1 MMKSGWHLGDAIHYN
16 TMLEN
21 DATDIVSDDRHFDDV
36 EKINRVDVSTL
47 V

>member
-1 MMKSGWHLGDAIHYN
+1 
-16 TMLEN
+16 MLEN
-21 DATDIVSDDRHFDDV
+21 DVTEIVSDNRHFDDV